1 MRYEELLALCS
12 ELHNN
17 QYDRR
22 RNFEIQKALN
32 AWEQT
37 VDLSNALELLESCA
51 VKSDYG
57 YVFIYVLS
65 ALQSAL
71 SKCAARIP
79 GRVKPSLI
87 CDNVMTCAQWFH
99 YPVMKVK
106 ELGEIKK
113 RLILLLENGKLNG
126 FNIIKVAK
134 LITIILFNELWAVDD
149 ALCIT
154 IFAISNETIKLD
166 VIRVFIED
174 FLSAKS
180 LGLEHQTHIYTC
192 LYQSA
197 QYIIGRDCQVFGA
210 FLKV

>member
-17 QYDRR
+17 QYDKR
-22 RNFEIQKALN
+22 RNFEIQKTLN

-79 GRVKPSLI
+79 GRVKPSL
-87 CDNVMTCAQWFH
+87 NV
-99 YPVMKVK
+99 
-106 ELGEIKK
+106 
-113 RLILLLENGKLNG
+113 
-126 FNIIKVAK
+126 
-134 LITIILFNELWAVDD
+134 
-149 ALCIT
+149 
-154 IFAISNETIKLD
+154 
-166 VIRVFIED
+166 
-174 FLSAKS
+174 
-180 LGLEHQTHIYTC
+180 
-192 LYQSA
+192 
-197 QYIIGRDCQVFGA
+197 
-210 FLKV
+210 

>member
-1 MRYEELLALCS
+1 
-12 ELHNN
+12 
-17 QYDRR
+17 
-22 RNFEIQKALN
+22 
-32 AWEQT
+32 
-37 VDLSNALELLESCA
+37 
-51 VKSDYG
+51 
-57 YVFIYVLS
+57 
-65 ALQSAL
+65 
-71 SKCAARIP
+71 
-79 GRVKPSLI
+79 
-87 CDNVMTCAQWFH
+87 
-99 YPVMKVK
+99 MKVK

-154 IFAISNETIKLD
+154 IFAISNDTIKLD

-180 LGLEHQTHIYTC
+180 LGLDHQKHIYTC

-197 QYIIGRDCQVFGA
+197 QYIIGKDCQNLFTLKISPTNLTTWLLSTHTCRFTKLVIIKLTRVIICGEVTWIVDKHLQFGSA
-210 FLKV
+210 